1 MVQAPEFDG
10 LSFDPFSS
18 QQDGL
23 PASEGDVGWGEI
35 IEALVITPVVVS
47 LDEGRDLGFAIAG
60 QEVVLQQDAVL
71 ERLMPA
77 LDLALCLR
85 MARCTTGVIDVPILK
100 PFRQLGGNVS
110 TAHCR
115 KAGAAADAP
124 SPYRSPML

>member
-47 LDEGRDLGFAIAG
+47 LDEGRNLGFEIAG
-60 QEVVLQQDAVL
+60 QEVILQQDAVL

-77 LDLALCLR
+77 LDLALGLG
-85 MARCTTGVIDVPILK
+85 MARCTAGVIHVAVNHARCWSSLMMRPA
-100 PFRQLGGNVS
+100 N
-110 TAHCR
+110 
-115 KAGAAADAP
+115 
-124 SPYRSPML
+124 